1 MFSFMTGVHTI
12 EFQTANQLNL
22 SALPPAYKGM
32 GKDENRI
39 IRPERQKR
47 YVMNVTKLP
56 GMQEYNSPA
65 DTQKAIEE
73 AFALFSDMGA
83 GYPKITRIDYRLDDY
98 GGTYADNL
106 SLMTVLVNLI
116 AFEGNLYDRRVFYTD
131 GNGTITSVRCMPH
144 DNDHSAKYGV
154 EYYDKPNQAKTDR
167 YGNARLEF
175 RRLNME
181 GETVQ
186 YAVKEW
192 RDLLQSITKKEYL
205 AMLEA
210 HARSLYSTK
219 QDDET
224 ATAFIRRT
232 RSKLI
237 AYEEWNIIHKISG
250 KHSNHYDRAAHLSK
264 WAEVKSFIDD
274 LTAQLDEA
282 LNQPQTSSFHPDSVM
297 NELPF

>member
-1 MFSFMTGVHTI
+1 MTSFMTGVHTI
-12 EFQTANQLNL
+12 ELQTTNQLNL
-22 SALPPAYKGM
+22 SALPPAYKGT

-47 YVMNVTKLP
+47 YVMNMTKLP

-83 GYPKITRIDYRLDDY
+83 GYPKVTRIDYRFDDHE
-98 GGTYADNL
+98 GTYADNL
-106 SLMTVLVNLI
+106 SFMVVLVNLV
-116 AFEGNLYDRRVFYTD
+116 AYEGGLYDRRVYYMD

-167 YGNARLEF
+167 YGKARLEL

-192 RDLLQSITKKEYL
+192 RDMLQSITRKQYL

-210 HARSLYSTK
+210 HAQALYSTK
-219 QDDET
+219 QDSET
-224 ATAFIRRT
+224 AAEFIKRT
-232 RSKLI
+232 RGKLI
-237 AYEEWNIIHKISG
+237 AYEEWNIIHKLGG
-250 KHSNHYDRAAHLSK
+250 KHANHYDKAAHLPK
-264 WAEVKSFIDD
+264 WAEVKMFIDD
-274 LTAQLDEA
+274 LTAQLGEA
-282 LNQPQTSSFHPDSVM
+282 LNQPQASTLHPDSVM